1 MRQWAERLDA
11 GLYPFAFLQKLL
23 FRDTPVDG
31 REWPELWT
39 GEKKQLLAS
48 SVFLEVSKETPILR
62 LYPRLEMWG
71 WGPVLSPP
79 GNSAPLT

>member
-1 MRQWAERLDA
+1 M
-11 GLYPFAFLQKLL
+11 
-23 FRDTPVDG
+23 G